1 VREKAPLLELELAQE
16 EENVRPFDVLQGGR
30 TEKSYTPVLEK
41 EEPEEKLMVEKKKE
55 GQAVGEQDRRMEQ
68 FRIIMGDIIGEA
80 LRENNEK
87 LAKNVGGCVS
97 ERVIRE
103 MDYIMHSQQQQEEE
117 RYRKLDE
124 AIRSC
129 QKSRHEAAAS
139 QESVKKRKRGFF
151 SIKKQDGNSYF

>member
-1 VREKAPLLELELAQE
+1 
-16 EENVRPFDVLQGGR
+16 
-30 TEKSYTPVLEK
+30 
-41 EEPEEKLMVEKKKE
+41 
-55 GQAVGEQDRRMEQ
+55 MEQ

-97 ERVIRE
+97 EQVISE
-103 MDYIMHSQQQQEEE
+103 MNDMMHSQQQQEEE

-124 AIRSC
+124 AIRSY

-139 QESVKKRKRGFF
+139 QESVKKRKHGWF
-151 SIKKQDGNSYF
+151 SIKKQDGKSYS